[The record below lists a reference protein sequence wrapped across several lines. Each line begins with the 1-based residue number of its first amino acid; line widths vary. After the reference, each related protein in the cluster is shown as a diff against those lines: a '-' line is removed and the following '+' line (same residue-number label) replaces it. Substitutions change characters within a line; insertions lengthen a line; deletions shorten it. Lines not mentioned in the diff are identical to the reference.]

1 VSTIETEFDTPAIT
15 PVPVAVGAR
24 NILAL
29 DIGTQCGWALKN
41 GDARIRSGSVSF
53 AAKAR
58 DAAGQRWLKFTAH
71 LSALKREVGELHAIY
86 YEEVMAHGTRENP
99 NVIAAHVYGGFLAQL
114 EIFCDVNRIR
124 LIPVSVGT
132 IKKSFT
138 GNGRAKKEAVI
149 AEARRRG
156 FRPADDNEAD
166 SLAIL
171 HFAIGKETDQ

>member
-1 VSTIETEFDTPAIT
+1 VSTIETEFDAPAI
-15 PVPVAVGAR
+15 VPVHVASGAR

-29 DIGTQCGWALKN
+29 DIGTQCGWSLKN
-41 GDARIRSGSVSF
+41 GDARVRSGSISF
-53 AAKAR
+53 AARAR

-86 YEEVMAHGTRENP
+86 YEEVMAHGTRDNP

-124 LIPVSVGT
+124 LVPVSVGT

-138 GNGRAKKEAVI
+138 GNGRAKKEDMF

-156 FRPADDNEAD
+156 FKPADDNEAD

-171 HFAIGKETDQ
+171 HYAIEREIA